1 MRCVTHWHILVHRPT
16 LASKPIHQSL
26 ISFSMLDISWNNLP
40 CFKRTERKA
49 KCHTNLSPD
58 YCNTLIVWS
67 NKLGTNPYSYCLIHP
82 HLSQIAA
89 QIETKRRTGGVWG
102 LWGHHEQ
109 PSRFNAGGATSRGAG
124 GEAGPCDGKT
134 VTVDDRSMA
143 VAGELDYSELL

>member
-16 LASKPIHQSL
+16 LASKLIHQSL

-67 NKLGTNPYSYCLIHP
+67 NKLGTNPYLYCHIHP
-82 HLSQIAA
+82 HLSQTAA

-102 LWGHHEQ
+102 LWGHHERPGADGLVGSMRVARQ
-109 PSRFNAGGATSRGAG
+109 VEVQVDCRWSRLRG
-124 GEAGPCDGKT
+124 
-134 VTVDDRSMA
+134 RA
-143 VAGELDYSELL
+143 VWWKKHQCCW